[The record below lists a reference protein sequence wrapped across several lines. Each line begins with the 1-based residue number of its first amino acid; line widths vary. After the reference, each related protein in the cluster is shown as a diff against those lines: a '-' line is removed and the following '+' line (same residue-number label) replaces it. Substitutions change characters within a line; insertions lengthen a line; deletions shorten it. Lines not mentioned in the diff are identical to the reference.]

1 MEVNKYEQTYKC
13 VKVAMDTTKYVDRVV
28 DFLRN
33 APAPV
38 SCKELG
44 TALFGDDYKQFPKK
58 EVYDGYMCIDHDKRR
73 HNERAQSLASS
84 LGHMMSNLMREGLVK
99 LTKEKGEPVTI
110 ELEDYVTVYDGE
122 VCKRSIEVWDAKGN
136 KYEMVNPNF
145 SRGHGEW
152 RKVPTIITPTVKKYS
167 LV

>member
-1 MEVNKYEQTYKC
+1 MEVNKYEQTYAC
-13 VKVAMDTTKYVDRVV
+13 VKVAIDATKYIDRVV
-28 DFLRN
+28 DFLHN

-58 EVYDGYMCIDHDKRR
+58 EVYDGYICIDVEKRR
-73 HNERAQSLASS
+73 HNERAQGLASS
-84 LGHMMSNLMREGLVK
+84 LGHMISNLMRGGLVK

-110 ELEDYVTVYDGE
+110 EIEDYVNVYEGE
-122 VCKRSIEVWDAKGN
+122 VCERSIEVWDAKGN
-136 KYEMVNPNF
+136 KYEITNPNY
-145 SRGHGEW
+145 RKGHGEW
-152 RKVPTIITPTVKKYS
+152 RKVLTTITPTVKKYS